1 MFLKWIAFTFSKTME
16 NEQRH
21 YELRSGSRSRSRTPL
36 VQQSGTTTIEPETLE
51 HHYHLRNLSRER
63 SRTPGEIANVKRPG
77 RILYALKA
85 SVLDYRW
92 IWLFINTNIRI
103 LNFNLSL

>member
-1 MFLKWIAFTFSKTME
+1 ME

-36 VQQSGTTTIEPETLE
+36 VQSSTTTIEPETLE

-63 SRTPGEIANVKRPG
+63 SHTPGEIANVKRPG
-77 RILYALKA
+77 RMLYVLKT
-85 SVLDYRW
+85 SVLIIDE
-92 IWLFINTNIRI
+92 WLFKYKHTY
-103 LNFNLSL
+103 S